1 MKKRFLTSLQLL
13 TCLLCA
19 LQCYAVYGSQDQPLL
34 AGSELPQFT
43 LPTPDSQQTLSYL
56 GLRTMDPPYTISQ
69 IGAKLVLIEILSA
82 LCPHC
87 QANAPV
93 INRLYQAIQKDA
105 ALAKDV
111 KIIGICA
118 GNDKT
123 QIDAFKKGFK
133 VSFPLFPDENLAIA
147 QAVGVMET
155 PTMVLVAHSG
165 RVLWSHTGVIQDFDG
180 LLKDLRENH
189 KKQ

>member
-19 LQCYAVYGSQDQPLL
+19 LPCYTAYGSRDQPFL
-34 AGSELPQFT
+34 AGSQIPQFT
-43 LPTPDSQQTLSYL
+43 LPAPDSQQTLSYL
-56 GLRTMDPPYTISQ
+56 GLRTMDPFTISQ
-69 IGAKLVLIEILSA
+69 TGAKLVLIEFLNA
-82 LCPHC
+82 LCPQC

-93 INRLYQAIQKDA
+93 LNRLYNVVQKDA

-111 KIIGICA
+111 KIIGIA
-118 GNDKT
+118 IGNGKSET
-123 QIDAFKKGFK
+123 DAYKKSFK
-133 VSFPLFPDENLAIA
+133 VPFPLFPDENLAIA

-155 PTMVLVAHSG
+155 PTMVLVTHSG
-165 RVLWSHTGVIQDFDG
+165 KVLTSHSGVIKDFDG
-180 LLKDLRENH
+180 FLRELREIH

>member
-19 LQCYAVYGSQDQPLL
+19 LPCYTAYGSRDQPFL
-34 AGSELPQFT
+34 AGSQLPQFT
-43 LPTPDSQQTLSYL
+43 LPAPDSQQTLSYL
-56 GLRTMDPPYTISQ
+56 GLRTMDPFTISQ
-69 IGAKLVLIEILSA
+69 TGAKLVLIEFLNA

-93 INRLYQAIQKDA
+93 LNRLYNVVQKDA

-111 KIIGICA
+111 KIIGICI
-118 GNDKT
+118 GNDKR
-123 QIDAFKKGFK
+123 QIDAFKKSFK
-133 VSFPLFPDENLAIA
+133 VPFPLFPDENSAIA
-147 QAVGVMET
+147 QAMGVMET
-155 PTMVLVAHSG
+155 PTMVLVTHNGKVLMSHS
-165 RVLWSHTGVIQDFDG
+165 GVIQDFDG
-180 LLKDLRENH
+180 LLKVLRDNH

>member
-19 LQCYAVYGSQDQPLL
+19 LLCYPVYGSQDQPFP
-34 AGSELPQFT
+34 AGSQLPQFT
-43 LPTPDSQQTLSYL
+43 LPAPDSQQTLSYL
-56 GLRTMDPPYTISQ
+56 GLRTRDPYTISQ
-69 IGAKLVLIEILSA
+69 IGAKLVLVEFLNA

-93 INRLYQAIQKDA
+93 LNRLYHVVQKDA

-111 KIIGICA
+111 KIIGICI
-118 GNDKT
+118 GNSRT
-123 QIDAFKKGFK
+123 ETDAFKKSYK
-133 VSFPLFPDENLAIA
+133 VPFPVIPDEESDILN
-147 QAVGVMET
+147 AVQVSVT
-155 PTMVLVAHSG
+155 PTIVLVSHNG
-165 RVLWSHTGVIQDFDG
+165 KVLMSRSGVIQDFDG
-180 LLKDLRENH
+180 LLKELREIH